1 MDLETLSDFCS
12 SLPKRCRLSI
22 INGPVQM
29 FNPTFEGGAHG
40 GVPLV
45 EDVANFATIRS
56 WRKDPPGSVKRY
68 VKDKGYS
75 TDHK

>member
-45 EDVANFATIRS
+45 EDVANFATIN
-56 WRKDPPGSVKRY
+56 
-68 VKDKGYS
+68 
-75 TDHK
+75 